1 MSDIVRQRMAKLL
14 LNLRYV
20 PDDEADEVRALL
32 DEHAIEYYETR
43 PSMWGVSAGGIW
55 VRHDDSAAAAKRL
68 MAEYQERRRVKA
80 RGEYEAAK
88 LAGAATFAAA
98 FRAHPLRTA
107 AILLGIAL
115 VLALSAAPF
124 LMLS

>member
-1 MSDIVRQRMAKLL
+1 MAKLL

-32 DEHAIEYYETR
+32 EAHEIDYYETK
-43 PSMWGVSAGGIW
+43 PSIWGVSGGGIW
-55 VRHDDSAAAAKRL
+55 VRHDRDTAAAGRL
-68 MAEYQERRRVKA
+68 MADYQERRRAQA

-88 LAGAATFAAA
+88 RSGGATFAAA
-98 FRAHPLRTA
+98 VRAHPLRTA
-107 AILLGIAL
+107 VVLIGIAL

-124 LMLS
+124 FKMI

>member
-1 MSDIVRQRMAKLL
+1 MAKLL

-32 DEHAIEYYETR
+32 EAHEIEYYETT

-55 VRHDDSAAAAKRL
+55 VQHDRDTAAAARL
-68 MAEYQERRRVKA
+68 MANYQERRRARA
-80 RGEYEAAK
+80 RGEYEMARR
-88 LAGAATFAAA
+88 AGGATFAAQL
-98 FRAHPLRTA
+98 RADPLRTV
-107 AILLGIAL
+107 AILLGIVF

-124 LMLS
+124 LILP